1 MDSKLIE
8 VYAVE
13 EIDIDR
19 SYNKKGKKR
28 QTHLEI
34 IGGWVSYALRSG
46 HRPEILEVII
56 CKSET

>member
-34 IGGWVSYALRSG
+34 IGGGYPMLYAVGIAQKYLR
-46 HRPEILEVII
+46 
-56 CKSET
+56 